1 MYLKNNAPKLNI
13 MIIGIITLSL
23 FCTCHAPQTANAGQ
37 KIKVPSIVAPN
48 GSGTDGA
55 GTNFTLEAGR
65 GTGSGTPGD
74 IILYTAAVGSTGT
87 TLQTSTER
95 MRIKGTGY
103 VGIGTSSPSGILDV
117 NADVIRV
124 RTAKV
129 PASATAAGNAGDI
142 CWGSSYLY
150 VCIATNTWVRAAI
163 STW

>member
-1 MYLKNNAPKLNI
+1 MLKKLYRTLVTI
-13 MIIGIITLSL
+13 SIGIFIFMLCLECAITRP
-23 FCTCHAPQTANAGQ
+23 ADAAQ
-37 KIKVPSIVAPN
+37 KIKVPAIVAPN

-74 IILYTAAVGSTGT
+74 IILYTSAVGSTGT

-103 VGIGTSSPSGILDV
+103 VGIGTSSPSGVLDV

-129 PASATAAGNAGDI
+129 PSAANAAGNAGEI